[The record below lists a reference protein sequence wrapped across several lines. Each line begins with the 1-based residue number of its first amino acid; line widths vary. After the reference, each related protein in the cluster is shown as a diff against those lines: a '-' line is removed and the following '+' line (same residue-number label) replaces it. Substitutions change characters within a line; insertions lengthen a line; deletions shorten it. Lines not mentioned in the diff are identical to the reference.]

1 LSSSSTISQATYK
14 DSIPAVVENLFF
26 SIMLTMRSTLH
37 RCGQTLL
44 LGFLLFTTTARASV
58 IIPKPSGPYGVSL
71 RTMELTDSQRLDPF
85 SPRTHVRN
93 VMISA
98 FYPGVSANQCSTRFV
113 DYMPPATAAIE
124 DQYYSQYGL
133 PNGTFESLKL
143 SLCKESVHTTERIQD
158 FPIILFSPGLGNSRL
173 LYSALAQYIASFGY
187 LVVSIDH
194 PYDANV
200 VEYPDGTLILGANIS
215 TGAQIELAVET
226 RAQDVS
232 FILDQLSSVSTV
244 QRLFPSIKGA
254 LKTHKVAMY
263 GHSLGGATA
272 AVVMLNDSRI
282 IGGANLDGSF
292 FGPILRHSLSRP
304 FLIFGHEGKNQSTDA
319 SWNVTWSQLH
329 GWKIE
334 LMLHGAQHATFSDL
348 PLLAEIL
355 GLDRML
361 PPEAELLLG
370 SIDGARALDILSK
383 YLRAFFK
390 FVQKGISSPLLQGPD
405 KGYPEVSIVARGN
418 GAQN

>member
-1 LSSSSTISQATYK
+1 
-14 DSIPAVVENLFF
+14 
-26 SIMLTMRSTLH
+26 MLTIRSTLH
-37 RCGQTLL
+37 YCGQTLL
-44 LGFLLFTTTARASV
+44 LGFLLFTVTARASA

-133 PNGTFESLKL
+133 PNGTFESPKL
-143 SLCKESVHTTERIQD
+143 SLCKESVHMAGRIQD

-173 LYSALAQYIASFGY
+173 LYSALAQYIASIGY

-200 VEYPDGTLILGANIS
+200 VQYPDGTLILGANIS
-215 TGAQIELAVET
+215 TKAQIELAVRT

-232 FILDQLSSVSTV
+232 FILNQLSTVSTV
-244 QRLFPSIKGA
+244 RRLFPWIKGA

-272 AVVMLNDSRI
+272 AVAMLNDSRI

-292 FGPILRHSLSRP
+292 FGSILRHSLSRP
-304 FLIFGHEGKNQSTDA
+304 FLLFGHEGKNQSTDA
-319 SWNVTWSQLH
+319 SWNAAWLQLH

-348 PLLAEIL
+348 PFLAQIL

-370 SIDGARALDILSK
+370 SIDGTRALDILSK
-383 YLRAFFK
+383 YLIAFFE
-390 FVQKGISSPLLQGPD
+390 FVQKGISSPLLQGSD
-405 KGYPEVSIVARGN
+405 KEYPEVSIVARGN
-418 GAQN
+418 GAQK

>member
-1 LSSSSTISQATYK
+1 
-14 DSIPAVVENLFF
+14 
-26 SIMLTMRSTLH
+26 MLTIRSILYC
-37 RCGQTLL
+37 CGQALL
-44 LGFLLFTTTARASV
+44 LGFLLFAVTTRASA

-71 RTMELTDSQRLDPF
+71 RTMKLTDSRRLDPY
-85 SPRTHVRN
+85 SPCAHLRN

-98 FYPGVSANQCSTRFV
+98 FYPGASVNQCSASFV

-124 DQYYSQYGL
+124 DQYYGQYGL

-143 SLCKESVHTTERIQD
+143 SLCKESIHMARQIQD
-158 FPIILFSPGLGNSRL
+158 FPIILFSPGLGDSRL

-215 TGAQIELAVET
+215 TDAQIELAVGT

-244 QRLFPSIKGA
+244 RRLFPSIKGA

-272 AVVMLNDSRI
+272 AVAMLNDSRI

-292 FGPILRHSLSRP
+292 FGPILHHSLSRP
-304 FLIFGHEGKNQSTDA
+304 FLIFAHEGKNQSTDA
-319 SWNVTWSQLH
+319 SWNATWPQLH

-348 PLLAEIL
+348 PLLAQIL

-361 PPEAELLLG
+361 PPEAKLLLG
-370 SIDGARALDILSK
+370 SIDGARALDVMSK
-383 YLRAFFK
+383 YLIAFFE
-390 FVQKGISSPLLQGPD
+390 FVQKGISSPLLKGPD
-405 KGYPEVSIVARGN
+405 KAYPEISIVARGN
-418 GAQN
+418 GVHK

>member
-1 LSSSSTISQATYK
+1 
-14 DSIPAVVENLFF
+14 
-26 SIMLTMRSTLH
+26 MLTMQSTLH
-37 RCGQTLL
+37 CCGQTLL

-58 IIPKPSGPYGVSL
+58 NIPKPSGPYGVSL

-98 FYPGVSANQCSTRFV
+98 FYPGVLANQCSTMFV

-133 PNGTFESLKL
+133 PNGTFESPKL
-143 SLCKESVHTTERIQD
+143 SLCKESVHMTGRIQD
-158 FPIILFSPGLGNSRL
+158 FPIILFSPGLGDSRL
-173 LYSALAQYIASFGY
+173 LYSALAQYVASFGY

-215 TGAQIELAVET
+215 TEAQIELDVRT

-244 QRLFPSIKGA
+244 RRLFPSIKSA

-272 AVVMLNDSRI
+272 AVAMLNDSRI

-292 FGPILRHSLSRP
+292 FGPILRHSLRRP

-319 SWNVTWSQLH
+319 SWNATWPQLH

-355 GLDRML
+355 GLDRIL
-361 PPEAELLLG
+361 PPEAKLLLG

-383 YLRAFFK
+383 YLIAFFE

-405 KGYPEVSIVARGN
+405 KRYPEVSIVARGN
-418 GAQN
+418 GEQN